1 MGLESQQA
9 LCLGWRASRGR
20 GRGCEPLSGGSW
32 RSPLAEAQ
40 GGGGGGWVDTRGA
53 CRARGLDQARGL
65 VSRPGEGEVGGASAA
80 GSTQQDALGGVVG
93 EGCGEAQSLGCRHC
107 SGVRQ
112 EMNPDREVAV
122 GKEGGA
128 SRGFSRDTEQGRW
141 RWDPWS

>member
-80 GSTQQDALGGVVG
+80 GSTQQDALGGGGGRRGLWRGPESRLQTLLRGQAGDEPGSGGGSG
-93 EGCGEAQSLGCRHC
+93 EG
-107 SGVRQ
+107 
-112 EMNPDREVAV
+112 
-122 GKEGGA
+122 
-128 SRGFSRDTEQGRW
+128 GRCI
-141 RWDPWS
+141 